1 MANPQTH
8 LARHLAELRR
18 QPPLVHA
25 ITNYVAMDLSANAL
39 LAAGAVP
46 AMVHAEA
53 EAAEF
58 AGIADALVVNI
69 GTLSPPWVRAMAAAA
84 EAAVA
89 AGRPWVLDPVA
100 AGATAYRS
108 TTALRLL
115 ALAPTVLRGNASEIL
130 ALAGTGGAGR
140 GPDSADP
147 VDEAETAARTL
158 AAAHGCVVA
167 VTGARDFVT
176 DGRAAL
182 RIANGHPMMTKV
194 TALGCALSALV
205 AAFVA
210 RAPGEA
216 LAATAAALAFVG
228 VAGERAA
235 ATSAGPGSFRVAFL
249 DALAAVDGPG
259 LAAAARISPA

>member
-1 MANPQTH
+1 MADPAIH
-8 LARHLAELRR
+8 LANLRR

-46 AMVHAEA
+46 AMVHAED

-84 EAAVA
+84 GAAAA

-100 AGATAYRS
+100 AGATAYRR
-108 TTALRLL
+108 TTAHSLL
-115 ALAPTVLRGNASEIL
+115 ALTPTVLRGNASEIL
-130 ALAGTGGAGR
+130 ALAGTGGQGR

-147 VDEAETAARTL
+147 VDRAEAAARDL
-158 AAAHGCVVA
+158 AAAQGCIVA
-167 VTGARDFVT
+167 VTGARDYVT
-176 DGRAAL
+176 DGGAAL
-182 RIANGHPMMTKV
+182 HIANGHPMMSKV

-205 AAFVA
+205 AAFVGG
-210 RAPGEA
+210 APGEA

-235 ATSAGPGSFRVAFL
+235 AAAGGPGSFRVAFL
-249 DALAAVDGPG
+249 DALAGLDGPS